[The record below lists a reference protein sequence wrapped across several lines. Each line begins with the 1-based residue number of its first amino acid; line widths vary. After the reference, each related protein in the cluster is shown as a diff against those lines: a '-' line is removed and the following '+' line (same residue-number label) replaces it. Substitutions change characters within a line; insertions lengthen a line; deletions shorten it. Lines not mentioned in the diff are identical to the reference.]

1 MSVSRDPNE
10 AFLTM
15 TMLDRMRRHKA
26 WLKWSLA
33 VVVLA
38 FIFLDIPS
46 FLRDDL
52 GANLGDAVATVDGR
66 EITVERF
73 RRAYAQ
79 QMQAY
84 RQAYGA
90 QMDENLLRQLGFD
103 QRIVQGMIEEEA
115 ALAEADRLDITASDE
130 EVRARILALPAFQE
144 NGQFIGDARYRQ
156 LLQMQVPPMQP
167 NEFEE
172 QVRRSITIEKLQGA
186 LTDWITLTDAEVET
200 AFKRRNEKVKLAAVN
215 FAADAYRDKV
225 QATDAEVAAHFEA
238 NTETYRMPEK
248 RKVRYAVVDLQ
259 AIRER
264 TPITPQDVQTYY
276 EANRE
281 QFSTPEQV
289 RASHI
294 LFETEG
300 QDEAEVR
307 KEAEQ
312 VLAEARRPNADF
324 AALANKHTD
333 EEIGRTRGG
342 DLDFFGREQMVPEFS
357 EAAFN
362 MKVGEISDLV
372 KTQYG
377 FHIIKVTDRR
387 EAVTRTLTEVHAQI
401 EDQLKWER
409 AQAEAQRIANEVAPQ
424 LDSPDDFESVGRP
437 RGLTVGE
444 SPFFGREEPIA
455 GLGMA
460 PAVSGRAFE
469 LDEGD
474 VSEAIRTQQGFVF
487 ITVTGKQDSYLPKL
501 DEVAQR
507 VREDVLRRKALEAA
521 RSRATEAAGQLKA
534 GDFNAA
540 AKAAGVEVQT
550 TEMITRGSP
559 IGTIGQNAAVDAAA
573 FALPAGG
580 VSEPITTD
588 SGAVIVKVLERQEPT
603 AEEIATGTQAL
614 RDELLN
620 QRRNQFYAS
629 YMNKARE
636 RMTINVNNTVIAQLM
651 GQ

>member
-1 MSVSRDPNE
+1 
-10 AFLTM
+10 M

-46 FLRDDL
+46 FLRDD
-52 GANLGDAVATVDGR
+52 GASLSDTVATVDGR
-66 EITVERF
+66 DITVERF

-115 ALAEADRLDITASDE
+115 ALAEATKLGITASNE

-167 NEFEE
+167 KEFEE

-186 LTDWITLTDAEVET
+186 LTDWITLTDAEVEA
-200 AFKRRNEKVKLAAVN
+200 AFRRRNEKVKLAAVN
-215 FAADAYRDKV
+215 FAADTYRDKV
-225 QATDAEVAAHFEA
+225 QVTDAEITAHFEA
-238 NTETYRMPEK
+238 NKETYRIPEK
-248 RKVRYAVVDLQ
+248 RKVRYAIVDLQ

-294 LFETEG
+294 LFETAG
-300 QDEAEVR
+300 KDEEEVR
-307 KEAEQ
+307 KEAER
-312 VLAEARRPNADF
+312 VLAEARKPKADF
-324 AALANKHTD
+324 AALANKYTD
-333 EEIGRTRGG
+333 EEIGKTRGG

-362 MKVGEISDLV
+362 LKVGEISDLV

-377 FHIIKVTDRR
+377 YHIIKVTDRR
-387 EAVTRTLTEVHAQI
+387 DAVTRTLTEVHAQI

-409 AQAEAQRIANEVAPQ
+409 AQAEAQRIVNEVSP
-424 LDSPDDFESVGRP
+424 LMDSPDDFESVARP

-444 SPFFGREEPIA
+444 SPFFSEDEPIA

-460 PAVSGRAFE
+460 PAVSARAFE

-487 ITVTGKQDSYLPKL
+487 ITVTGKQDSYVPKL

-507 VREDVLRRKALEAA
+507 VREDVIQRKALDAA
-521 RSRATEAAGQLKA
+521 RSRATEAAAQLKA

-550 TEMITRGSP
+550 TELITRGMP
-559 IGTIGQNAAVDAAA
+559 IGAIGSHPAVDAVA
-573 FALPAGG
+573 FSLPAGG
-580 VSEPITTD
+580 VSDPITTE

-603 AEEIATGTQAL
+603 AEEIATGKQAL

-620 QRRNQFYAS
+620 QRKNQFYAS

-636 RMTINVNNTVIAQLM
+636 RMRINVNTTVLAQVM
-651 GQ
+651 GS